1 MADVLK
7 YGWSYGGKQGQEM
20 KCAKTQY
27 FNRFGGAFVTA
38 SGATGVVKLVTA
50 STDDVIGWAEVPR
63 AGWTTSDATL
73 DYFLSSTTVGKDKIH
88 VITDPTAVFAA
99 PADESVGSVTA
110 SLVGRFVC
118 ASAAGSTTTL
128 KQLVYAKASTI
139 ASHQQFFVV
148 GVNTDDRSLYVRMNP
163 HHII

>member
-7 YGWSYGGKQGQEM
+7 YGWSHGGKQGHEM

-27 FNRFGGAFVTA
+27 FNRLGNAFVCA
-38 SGATGVVKLVTA
+38 SGATGVVKMVTA
-50 STDDVIGWAEVPR
+50 STDNVIGWAEVPR
-63 AGWTTSDATL
+63 PSNAIYDYWT
-73 DYFLSSTTVGKDKIH
+73 SSTTVGKDKVH
-88 VITDPTAVFAA
+88 VITDPSAVYACRA
-99 PADESVGSVTA
+99 NEGVGSVTA

-118 ASAAGSTTTL
+118 ASADGSTTTL
-128 KQLVYAKASTI
+128 VQKVYAKASTV

-148 GVNTDDRSLYVRMNP
+148 GADTDNRVLFVRVNP